1 MTSRRELTRA
11 RRAEARTGSSAP
23 PSASSHTTDF
33 RDLTVDDV
41 MVEAGLSR
49 TIFYRHF
56 DGLPQVVLAL
66 LAKIEADLDSRS
78 RPDRRTSS
86 GCETMLTIGVNVF
99 ADHARFLRAL
109 DDAASHDAEIE
120 AAWRAFVT
128 RWVDETAALLPP
140 TEECYELARALN
152 LMNVQYLM
160 ETLGHDPD
168 FDRELAQRT
177 LLTVWSAVAR
187 SLLE

>member
-1 MTSRRELTRA
+1 MTSRRELTKT
-11 RRAEARTGSSAP
+11 RRAAARDRIVTA
-23 PSASSHTTDF
+23 AERLLQTRDF

-41 MVEAGLSR
+41 MADAGLSR
-49 TIFYRHF
+49 TVFYRHF

-66 LAKIEADLDSRS
+66 LDRIEADLEEQIPPGPAD
-78 RPDRRTSS
+78 
-86 GCETMLTIGVNVF
+86 EQWMQTMLTIAVNVF

-109 DDAASHDAEIE
+109 DDAAAHDAEIE
-120 AAWRAFVT
+120 HAWRAFVI

-140 TEECYELARALN
+140 TPECYELARALN

-160 ETLGHDPD
+160 ETLGHDPS
-168 FDRELAQRT
+168 FDRTLAQNT

-187 SLLE
+187 SLSE

>member
-11 RRAEARTGSSAP
+11 RRAEAKDRIVSA
-23 PSASSHTTDF
+23 AERMLEARDF

-49 TIFYRHF
+49 TVFYRHF

-66 LAKIEADLDSRS
+66 LARIEAHLEQQIPPGPAD
-78 RPDRRTSS
+78 
-86 GCETMLTIGVNVF
+86 EQWMQTMLTIAVDVF

-140 TEECYELARALN
+140 TAGSYELARALN

-168 FDRELAQRT
+168 FDRELARRT

>member
-11 RRAEARTGSSAP
+11 RRAEAKVRIVTATERLL
-23 PSASSHTTDF
+23 AHTDF

-49 TIFYRHF
+49 TVFYRHF

-66 LAKIEADLDSRS
+66 LAKIEADLEQQIPPGPADEQWMR
-78 RPDRRTSS
+78 
-86 GCETMLTIGVNVF
+86 TMLTIGVNVF

-140 TEECYELARALN
+140 TEDCYELARALN

-160 ETLGHDPD
+160 ETLGHDPS
-168 FDRELAQRT
+168 FDRELARRT
-177 LLTVWSAVAR
+177 LLTVWSAVVR
-187 SLLE
+187 